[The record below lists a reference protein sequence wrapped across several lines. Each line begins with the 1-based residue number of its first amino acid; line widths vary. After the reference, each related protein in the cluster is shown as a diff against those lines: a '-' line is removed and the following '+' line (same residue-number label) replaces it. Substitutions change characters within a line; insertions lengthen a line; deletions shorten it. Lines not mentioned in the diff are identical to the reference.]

1 MVSGTRFFCKQYAEK
16 ICMGVESVE
25 VTGLRVIHLK
35 KPVSFADKEQTGLG
49 WFKSLSIEFDNNF
62 RFNQYKCDMGRKMK
76 KLLLI
81 LPFFLLFSVP
91 SYSEEKT
98 YKTYTD
104 IGELEEPTLT
114 ISQILSSR
122 DEFHRKVFTLEGQ
135 VGEIKFKEMRNGK
148 KFTLFWFFEDDPE
161 KRIDVYA
168 RGFVE
173 GIENGTRIR
182 ILGWYRKHKRY
193 FLVKRKN
200 IMKAK
205 KIHILQ

>member
-1 MVSGTRFFCKQYAEK
+1 M
-16 ICMGVESVE
+16 
-25 VTGLRVIHLK
+25 K
-35 KPVSFADKEQTGLG
+35 KSATFPNKEQTGLG
-49 WFKSLSIEFDNNF
+49 WFKFLSAKFDNNF
-62 RFNQYKCDMGRKMK
+62 RFKQYKCGMGRKMK

-81 LPFFLLFSVP
+81 ILFFLSFLAP
-91 SYSEEKT
+91 SYSEEKV
-98 YKTYTD
+98 YRTYTD

-114 ISQILSSR
+114 ISQVLSSR

-135 VGEIKFKEMRNGK
+135 VGEIKFKEMRDGK

-161 KRIDVYA
+161 KRINVYA

-182 ILGWYRKHKRY
+182 IFGWYRKHKRH
-193 FLVKRKN
+193 FLIKRKN